1 MDTNIALMATGY
13 LLTRIG
19 VLIAFGYIVYR
30 VLRPSPSTA
39 RVESRSN
46 YARERYEATRL
57 DR

>member
-19 VLIAFGYIVYR
+19 VLIAFGYIIYR
-30 VLRPSPSTA
+30 VLRPSPSMA
-39 RVESRSN
+39 RVEMRSN
-46 YARERYEATRL
+46 YARERYQATRL

>member
-1 MDTNIALMATGY
+1 MDTNIALIASGY

-19 VLIAFGYIVYR
+19 VLIAFGYIIYR

-39 RVESRSN
+39 RVESQRN
-46 YARERYEATRL
+46 YARERYEAMRL

>member
-1 MDTNIALMATGY
+1 MDTNIALIASGY

-19 VLIAFGYIVYR
+19 VLIAFGYIIYR
-30 VLRPSPSTA
+30 VLRPSPRTA
-39 RVESRSN
+39 RVELRSN